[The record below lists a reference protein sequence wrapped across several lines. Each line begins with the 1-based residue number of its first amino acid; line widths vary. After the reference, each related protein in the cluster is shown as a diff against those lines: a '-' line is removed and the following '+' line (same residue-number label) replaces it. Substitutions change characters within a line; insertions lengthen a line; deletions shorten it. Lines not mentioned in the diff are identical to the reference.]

1 MVQLLI
7 DLGNTRVKWALRLG
21 GRLGRMQAAPL
32 GDGEADALQRV
43 ARAGARAHQ
52 IWVVS
57 VAGALQER
65 RLRQCLRLAG
75 APSARFVT
83 SQPRTAGVRNGY
95 RDSWRLGADRWVA
108 AVGAWHEAGRQRA
121 VAVVDIGTATTLD
134 VVDRTGRHRGG
145 LIIPG
150 PALMV
155 ESLLKGTRGIARR
168 AAGSRRPA
176 HAPLARD
183 TASALRNGARQ
194 ATAAFIA
201 HSAESLR
208 NDWGADS
215 SLYLTG
221 GGATELVGVLPS
233 NCQLVP
239 DLVLRGLAVIAD
251 DSPSGPRPARPGR

>member
-1 MVQLLI
+1 MVQLLV
-7 DLGNTRVKWALRLG
+7 DLGNTRVKWALRRG
-21 GRLGRMQAAPL
+21 GQLGRMQAAAL
-32 GDGEADALQRV
+32 GHNAAAALNRV
-43 ARAGARAHQ
+43 ARAGVRATQ
-52 IWVVS
+52 VWVVS
-57 VAGALQER
+57 VAGTRQEG
-65 RLRQCLRLAG
+65 RLRQCLRVAG
-75 APSARFVT
+75 APSPTFVT
-83 SQPRTAGVRNGY
+83 SQPHTAGVRNGY

-108 AVGAWHEAGRQRA
+108 AVGAWHEAGCQRA

-168 AAGSRRPA
+168 AAGARTPRL
-176 HAPLARD
+176 APLAKD

-201 HSAESLR
+201 HSAEALR

-215 SLYLTG
+215 LLYVTG

-233 NCQLVP
+233 NCQRVP

-251 DSPSGPRPARPGR
+251 DAPSGPRPAPRAR